1 MPRFSFDIREGPR
14 FVPDAGG
21 EDLKNLEA
29 AKCYAARLAGEITSD
44 LPLRPAGH
52 VIIIEVCDEHKQRV
66 LTMTVSLA
74 IEQPNDGS
82 RPWAPWGA

>member
-14 FVPDAGG
+14 FVPDPGG
-21 EDLKNLEA
+21 EDLEDLEA
-29 AKCYAARLAGEITSD
+29 AKCYAARLAGEITRD

-74 IEQPNDGS
+74 IEQLDDGS
-82 RPWAPWGA
+82 RPWTPWGA

>member
-1 MPRFSFDIREGPR
+1 MPRFYFDIREGPR
-14 FVPDAGG
+14 FVPDPGG
-21 EDLKNLEA
+21 EDLEDLEA
-29 AKCYAARLAGEITSD
+29 AKCRAARLAGEITSS

-74 IEQPNDGS
+74 IEQPDDRS
-82 RPWAPWGA
+82 RPWTPWGA

>member
-1 MPRFSFDIREGPR
+1 MPRFYFDIREGPR

-66 LTMTVSLA
+66 LTMTVSLS
-74 IEQPNDGS
+74 IERPDDGS
-82 RPWAPWGA
+82 RPWTPWSA

>member
-1 MPRFSFDIREGPR
+1 VPRYYFDIREGPR

-21 EDLKNLEA
+21 EELADLEA
-29 AKCYAARLAGEITSD
+29 AKCHGARLASEITHD

-74 IEQPNDGS
+74 IEQADDGS
-82 RPWAPWGA
+82 RSWTPWGA